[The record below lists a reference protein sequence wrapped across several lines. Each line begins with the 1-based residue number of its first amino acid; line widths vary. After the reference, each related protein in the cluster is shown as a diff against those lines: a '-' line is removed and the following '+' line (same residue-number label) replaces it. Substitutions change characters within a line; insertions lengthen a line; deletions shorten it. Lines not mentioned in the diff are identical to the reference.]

1 MAQAF
6 AGLILAGGAGER
18 FGAPKAFARLPGGV
32 TFLESCLAALRG
44 AGADPV
50 VATLPPGAS
59 EPLPAGLAA
68 LRLPAA
74 GMDMLA
80 SLRHGL
86 ARLLETAGWEVVVVA
101 PVDHP
106 LVAPATVRALVDAA
120 RPTAVPVYRGKRG
133 HPVALARSTAEQ
145 LVSGDS
151 PAANL
156 RDAMKAAGRR
166 DVEVDDPGV
175 IGNCNTPEQL
185 AAALERQR

>member
-1 MAQAF
+1 MAQAL
-6 AGLILAGGAGER
+6 AGLILGGGAGER
-18 FGAPKAFARLPGGV
+18 FGGPKAFARLPGGA
-32 TFLESCLAALRG
+32 TFAERCLATLRS

-50 VATLPPGAS
+50 AATLPPDAS
-59 EPLPAGLAA
+59 GRLPAGLEA
-68 LRLPAA
+68 LRLPAS

-86 ARLLETAGWEVVVVA
+86 AHLLETPGWSVVVVL

-106 LVAPATVRALVDAA
+106 LVGPDAVRALAA
-120 RPTAVPVYRGKRG
+120 AAAPTAVPVYRGKRG
-133 HPVALARSTAEQ
+133 HPVALTREFAER
-145 LVSGDS
+145 LTSGES

-175 IGNCNTPEQL
+175 VGNCNTPELL
-185 AAALERQR
+185 ATALARQR